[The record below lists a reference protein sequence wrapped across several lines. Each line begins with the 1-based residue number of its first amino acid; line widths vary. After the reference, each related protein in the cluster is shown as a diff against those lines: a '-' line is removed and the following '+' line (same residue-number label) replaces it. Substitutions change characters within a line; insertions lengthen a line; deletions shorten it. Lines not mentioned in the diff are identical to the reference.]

1 MSFSDALRLA
11 ACACGLVVAAMPAAA
26 QAATATATAT
36 PAAAVAAA
44 PAPTEPAPARR
55 VPEPNVQRIVSEDDN
70 VRIDE
75 LRVRGQTK
83 EIVVHH
89 KAVAGSRYEILPG
102 QGGRDP
108 STQDKRSGGQSVWR
122 LFSF

>member
-1 MSFSDALRLA
+1 MSLHRALRFALS
-11 ACACGLVVAAMPAAA
+11 ACGLVFVAMPAAA
-26 QAATATATAT
+26 QAVPAT

-44 PAPTEPAPARR
+44 PAPAEPAPARR

>member
-1 MSFSDALRLA
+1 MRLCNALRLA
-11 ACACGLVVAAMPAAA
+11 LCACGLVITAVPAAA
-26 QAATATATAT
+26 QGAPAAAPGTV
-36 PAAAVAAA
+36 AAVAAA
-44 PAPTEPAPARR
+44 PAPAEPAAGRR

-102 QGGRDP
+102 EGGRDP